1 MDYNSIPKLGFGLM
15 RLPMCGDEV
24 DIKQACRMADAFI
37 EAGFTYFDTARGYI
51 GGLSEKAVK
60 PMLSDRYPRD
70 KFILADK
77 YSWWCIKDG
86 DSEAFFASQLEIT
99 GAGYFDFY
107 LLHAVDAESL
117 NKYNELNAWQFVAE
131 KKKQGLVKNMG
142 FSFHDTA
149 EVLDA
154 ILANHPEVDFVQ
166 LQLNYNDWE
175 NEKIQ
180 SRLCYETAR
189 KHGKQIVVMEPV
201 KGGSLAV
208 LPEEAQK
215 LLAAVAPNRTPA
227 SMALRFVASLD
238 GIITV
243 LSGMSNEA
251 QAADNIATMSN
262 FEPLSEA
269 EADAIEAVAEILKN
283 APTAACTNCKYCTEN
298 CPTGIPIPSI
308 IRGAYNSYVT
318 FNNIEVS
325 KSRYGE
331 FTKDKPKASDC
342 VACGACEQVCPQK
355 LPIISLLEKSAALFE
370 K

>member
-1 MDYNSIPKLGFGLM
+1 MDYNAIPKLGFGLM
-15 RLPMCGDEV
+15 RLPMNGEEV
-24 DIKQACRMADAFI
+24 DIPQACRMADKFI

-70 KFILADK
+70 AFVLADK
-77 YSWWCIKDG
+77 YSWWCVKEG
-86 DSEAFFASQLEIT
+86 DSEAYFNSQLEIT

-107 LLHAVDAESL
+107 LLHAIDSESL
-117 NKYNELNAWQFVAE
+117 VKYNELSAWEFVAE

-149 EVLDA
+149 EVLDG
-154 ILANHPEVDFVQ
+154 ILQAHPEVDFVQ

-175 NEKIQ
+175 HDKIQ

-189 KHGKQIVVMEPV
+189 KHGKNVIVMEPV

-215 LLAAVAPNRTPA
+215 LLSAVAPSYTPA
-227 SMALRFVASLD
+227 GMALRFVASLE

-243 LSGMSNEA
+243 LSGMSNEV
-251 QAADNIATMSN
+251 QAADNIATMSS

-269 EADAIEAVAEILKN
+269 EADAVEAVAEILKN
-283 APTAACTNCKYCTEN
+283 APTVGCTNCKYCTEN

-308 IRGAYNSYVT
+308 IRGSYNSYVT
-318 FNNIEVS
+318 FNNLELAR
-325 KSRYGE
+325 SRYKE
-331 FTKDKPKASDC
+331 ATKDKVAASQC
-342 VACGACEQVCPQK
+342 VACGLCEQVCPQK
-355 LPIISLLEKSAALFE
+355 LPIISLMEKSAGLFE
-370 K
+370 